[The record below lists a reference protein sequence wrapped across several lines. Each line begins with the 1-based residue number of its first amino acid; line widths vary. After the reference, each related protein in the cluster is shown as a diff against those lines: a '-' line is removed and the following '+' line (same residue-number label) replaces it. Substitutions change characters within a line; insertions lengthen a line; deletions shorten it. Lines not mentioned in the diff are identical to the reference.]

1 MKTQQFLLALLFSI
15 SSLSLIAQSNTT
27 ITLEVSGAC
36 GQCKDRIEKAA
47 NLPGVFTASWDESS
61 HHLTV
66 VFDASKVDIEKIK
79 KSVVDAGHDI
89 GDMKAKRSVY
99 NALPECC
106 HYRELAPTP
115 PPGIAGDRIIKGV
128 VIESDN
134 KGNFKALPFATV
146 VWMGSNRGA
155 YTDSTGV
162 FTVRQPEGIDKLIV
176 SYSGYKPDTI
186 TIGKENDLRIVL
198 AADKQLKEVIVSAR
212 KRATYISNLS
222 AIRTQVIT
230 QKELFKAA
238 CCNLSESFETNPS
251 VDVSFND
258 AVTGS
263 KQIQLLGLSGNYT
276 QLTIENLPGPRG
288 LATPMGLNTVAG
300 PWIESIQLTKGIG
313 SVANGY
319 ESIAGQ
325 INVELKKPES
335 SEALN
340 ANMYINS
347 IGKTDLNLNLAQKLG
362 KKWSTLLLLHDDF
375 LGKKELDKNKD
386 GFRDLPYGNDI
397 ALINR
402 WKFDDGK
409 GFLMQLGIKAM
420 DENRT
425 GGESLFDPAKERHTT
440 AHYGLGLTTDRYE
453 AFGKFGYVFPQKKYK
468 SIGLMM
474 SAIQHHQSAYFGM
487 NEYNGRQNSFYANL
501 IYQSIIGSTKNQ
513 FRTGLSFLYDKY
525 RETLNADQYD
535 RKQNIPGVFA
545 EYTYIPSPKFNMVLG
560 LRADHDNLYGSFVTP
575 RIHLKYEPIKGTTLR
590 FSAGRGQRTA
600 NIFAENMGLLASS
613 REMHIHNNGS
623 GKGYGLSPEIAW
635 NKGVTIDQKLKLFEK
650 DANFSLE
657 FFRNDFQNQVVVDL
671 EMAGHVHMYNLEG
684 RSWSN
689 SFQAELSFEPI
700 EKLEMRMAYRYF
712 DVKTSFDGKILER
725 PLIAAHRGFATMEY
739 APGRF
744 KFEYT
749 INLIGRKRI
758 PSTMT
763 NPEDFQM
770 ESWSPAYVLMG
781 GQVSR
786 TFGKA
791 KAFEFYAGCENI
803 GNKMQEKL
811 ILSADHPFSPYFDAS
826 MVWGPVEGRLFYAGW
841 RLKIK

>member
-1 MKTQQFLLALLFSI
+1 MKSFTYILLFFLASFSI
-15 SSLSLIAQSNTT
+15 SAFSQSNSTVSF
-27 ITLEVSGAC
+27 EVSGAC

-47 NLPGVFTASWDESS
+47 NLPGVFTATWDEGS
-61 HHLTV
+61 HHLTIV
-66 VFDASKVDIEKIK
+66 YDASKADLEKIK
-79 KSVVDAGHDI
+79 KNIVKAGHDI
-89 GDMKAKRSVY
+89 GDLKAKTSVY
-99 NALPECC
+99 NALPACC
-106 HYRELAPTP
+106 HYREMVAAPA
-115 PPGIAGDRIIKGV
+115 PGIAGDRIIKGV
-128 VIESDN
+128 VIEDDK
-134 KGNFKALPFATV
+134 KGNFKALPFASV
-146 VWMGSNRGA
+146 VWLGSNRGS
-155 YTDSTGV
+155 YSDSSGV
-162 FTVRQPEGIDKLIV
+162 FTVRQPEGHDRLIV
-176 SYSGYKPDTI
+176 SYTGYRSDTI
-186 TIGKENDLRIVL
+186 TIGRENELRIVM
-198 AADKQLKEVIVSAR
+198 ATEKQLKEVIVSAR
-212 KRATYISNLS
+212 RRATYISNLS
-222 AIRTQVIT
+222 AFRTQVIT

-251 VDVSFND
+251 VDVSYND

-335 SEALN
+335 SERLN
-340 ANMYINS
+340 ANMYING

-375 LGKKELDKNKD
+375 LGKKALDENKD

-402 WKFDDGK
+402 WKYDDGK

-420 DENRT
+420 NENRT
-425 GGESLFDPAKERHTT
+425 GGESLFDPATEKHTT
-440 AHYGLGLTTDRYE
+440 SHYGLGLTTDRYE

-487 NEYNGRQNSFYANL
+487 NDYNGRQNSFYANL

-525 RETLNADQYD
+525 RETLNAAQYD
-535 RKQNIPGVFA
+535 RKQHIPGVFM

-560 LRADHDNLYGSFVTP
+560 LRADNDNLYGAFVTP
-575 RIHLKYEPIKGTTLR
+575 RIHLKYEIIKGTTLR

-600 NIFAENMGLLASS
+600 NIFAENLGLLASS
-613 REMHIHNNGS
+613 REMHIHDNGS

-650 DANFSLE
+650 EANFSLE
-657 FFRNDFQNQVVVDL
+657 FFRNDFQNQVVIDL
-671 EMAGHVHMYNLEG
+671 ETPGHVHMYNLMG
-684 RSWSN
+684 KSWSN
-689 SFQAELSFEPI
+689 SFQAEISVEPI
-700 EKLEMRMAYRYF
+700 EKLELRMAYRYF
-712 DVKTSFDGKILER
+712 DVKTTISDKLVER
-725 PLIAAHRGFATMEY
+725 PLIAAHRGFATAEY
-739 APGRF
+739 ATGPY

-749 INLIGRKRI
+749 INLIGNKRI
-758 PSTMT
+758 PPTMT
-763 NPEDFQM
+763 NPEEMQM
-770 ESWSPAYVLMG
+770 EAWSPSYVMMG
-781 GQVSR
+781 GQISR
-786 TFGKA
+786 TFGKT
-791 KAFEFYAGCENI
+791 KAFEFYAGCENL

-826 MVWGPVEGRLFYAGW
+826 IVWGPVEGRLFYAGW